1 MRKIITERMAAL
13 KDKTSVIGDGM
24 LDPAAPGLSQPAVLR
39 PAAVLVGL
47 VERHQGLSV
56 LFTRRTAHL
65 TAHAGQVSFPG
76 GRCEDC
82 DEDAVATALRESHEE
97 VGLPPE
103 LVQVAG
109 SLDEYHTG
117 TGFSITPVV
126 GFFAGD
132 FKPKPDPFEVADIF
146 EVPFDFLMDPR
157 NHKRERIHWK
167 GAMREYYAMPY
178 NGHYIWGATAGI
190 IRNFYEHIRGE

>member
-1 MRKIITERMAAL
+1 MRKIIIERMAAL
-13 KDKTSVIGDGM
+13 KDKTGVIGDRM
-24 LDPAAPGLSQPAVLR
+24 LDPSTPGSSQPAVLR

-56 LFTRRTAHL
+56 LFTRRAAHL

-82 DEDAVATALRESHEE
+82 DENAVATALRETHEE
-97 VGLPPE
+97 VGLAPE

-117 TGFSITPVV
+117 TGFKITPVV
-126 GFFAGD
+126 GFLTGD
-132 FKPKPDPFEVADIF
+132 FKPKPDPFEVAEIF

-157 NHKRERIHWK
+157 NHKRERVHWN
-167 GAMREYYAMPY
+167 GALREYYAMPY